1 MPANTAADGLVDRNP
16 SDRNPGS
23 DAERASDAAREA
35 VRLLEPLIG
44 IRGQYGNR
52 VLELVDV
59 LEDGPQVAVLDASS
73 GPRIQTNQYGDP
85 LTRQPRIL
93 TLPVFSEI
101 EADAHPVLRALLPD
115 AILSALRQL
124 IDQAPEAART

>member
-1 MPANTAADGLVDRNP
+1 MRADG
-16 SDRNPGS
+16 S
-23 DAERASDAAREA
+23 AREA

-44 IRGQYGNR
+44 VRGQYGDR
-52 VLELVDV
+52 TLELVEV
-59 LEDGPQVAVLDASS
+59 LVEGPQVAVLDATS
-73 GPRIQTNQYGDP
+73 GPSIQTNQYGDP

-115 AILSALRQL
+115 TILVELRRL
-124 IDQAPEAART
+124 IAAPGTPPPE

>member
-1 MPANTAADGLVDRNP
+1 MATTDRNLN
-16 SDRNPGS
+16 SNGCTS
-23 DAERASDAAREA
+23 TRAGDSAREA

-44 IRGQYGNR
+44 VRGQYGER
-52 VLELVDV
+52 TLELVEV
-59 LEDGPQVAVLDASS
+59 LAEGPHVAVLDASS

-115 AILSALRQL
+115 AILAELRRL
-124 IDQAPEAART
+124 IEAPGDPPPEQGMV